1 MIDKNSFINR
11 WFAVALV
18 VTLCLVT
25 WLVYAPGLAGSFI
38 FDDFHSLKKL
48 EVLEGQVTWE
58 GLITYFGL
66 SDTGPLKRPI
76 SVFSFL
82 IDAQDWPA
90 EAYAFK
96 RTNVIIHIINGLLL
110 FGLLKY
116 LFSRTQAHQSHS
128 TAIAFIA
135 TGIWL
140 FHPFMVSTTLY
151 IVQRMAMLPLT
162 FMLTGLLLYSIGRY
176 RYTALPNLSHK
187 VLLCVAVFG
196 ATILAMLSKEN
207 GVLFLWLVLL
217 FEIFIVQK
225 YLGLKPL
232 SKGFVRLLLYVP
244 ASLLAVALLIKMPG
258 FMERYDE
265 RTFTAIERLLT
276 QFRVVSD
283 YIYHL
288 LIPKYFT
295 AGVFNDGFVTSE
307 GLLKPLSTI
316 FAMTFI
322 TGFLVLAWLLRNRYV
337 WFSFAVL
344 FFFIAQLLEST
355 IIPLEMYFEH
365 RNYVSAV
372 FMGVPI
378 SLALIKL
385 AQRSRIFMV
394 VPLVILM
401 LLAFLTFLRTNV
413 WGDNFKMHEMTMNKY
428 PESKRAFTITADN
441 YVRNGYREM
450 AIMTISTAI
459 KYHDNLEFKLNQ
471 IILLCNHEW
480 LDEQFLENLYQA
492 FKTER
497 FLFTDIP
504 AYTSLYK
511 KLLNNE
517 CDLDPKRNDGL
528 RLFEALRDNPFTD
541 RDHSKTLIRAYQVYY
556 EIEKQNYAKA
566 KQLIAAII
574 QDNLRYYDLFD
585 MLDALI
591 AHQQFDLVNELLVL
605 LKAEYALEY
614 QFKPDLQMFGDIIN
628 EYQKIVDEK
637 EHDQKTVDHHTSEK

>member
-1 MIDKNSFINR
+1 MVHKNNLKNR
-11 WFAVALV
+11 WIAVILI
-18 VTLCLVT
+18 VTLCLAT
-25 WLVYAPGLAGSFI
+25 WLVYAPGLSGNFI

-48 EVLEGQVTWE
+48 EVLGGELTWQ
-58 GLITYFGL
+58 GLINYFGL

-82 IDAQDWPA
+82 IDGQDWPTG
-90 EAYAFK
+90 AYAFK

-110 FGLLKY
+110 FCLLKY
-116 LFSRTQAHQSHS
+116 LFSRTQTHRRQS
-128 TAIAFIA
+128 TVIALFA

-140 FHPFMVSTTLY
+140 LHPFMVSTTLY
-151 IVQRMAMLPLT
+151 IVQRMAMLPMT
-162 FMLTGLLLYSIGRY
+162 FMLLGFLLYSVGRF
-176 RYTALPNLSHK
+176 RYAESSNIKNQLI
-187 VLLCVAVFG
+187 LCMAVFG
-196 ATILAMLSKEN
+196 GTGLAMLSKEN
-207 GVLFLWLVLL
+207 GVLFLWLVIL
-217 FEIFIVQK
+217 FEFLIVQK
-225 YLGLKPL
+225 YLGLNPL
-232 SKGFVRLLLYVP
+232 SKGLARMLLYLP
-244 ASLLAVALLIKMPG
+244 AALLVVALLIKMPG

-265 RTFTAIERLLT
+265 RTFTVIDRLLT

-307 GLLKPLSTI
+307 SLFKPVSTI
-316 FAMTFI
+316 IALVFI
-322 TGFLVLAWLLRNRYV
+322 TGLLVLAWLLRNKYV

-344 FFFIAQLLEST
+344 FYFIAQLLEST
-355 IIPLEMYFEH
+355 VIPLEMYFEH
-365 RNYVSAV
+365 RNYVSAA

-378 SLALIKL
+378 SLALIQL
-385 AQRSRIFMV
+385 SQRSRIFMV
-394 VPLVILM
+394 IPVVILF
-401 LLAFLTFLRTNV
+401 LLAFLTFLRSSV

-428 PESKRAFTITADN
+428 PESKRAFTITADY

-504 AYTSLYK
+504 AFTSLYK

-517 CDLDPKRNDGL
+517 CDLDPNKNHGL
-528 RLFEALRDNPFTD
+528 RLFEALRNNPFTD
-541 RDHSKTLIRAYQVYY
+541 RAHSKTLIRAYQVYY
-556 EIEKQNYAKA
+556 EIEKHNYVKA
-566 KQLIAAII
+566 KELIAEII
-574 QDNLRYYDLFD
+574 QDNLRYYDLFE
-585 MLDALI
+585 MLDAMI
-591 AHQQFDLVNELLVL
+591 AHKQFDLVNELLVL
-605 LKAEYALEY
+605 LKSEYALEY
-614 QFKPDLQMFGDIIN
+614 QFKPDFQMFGDIIN
-628 EYQKIVDEK
+628 EYQKVVDNK
-637 EHDQKTVDHHTSEK
+637 EHDQKNIDHHTSEK